1 MIDVISRVGVD
12 KEGRFLKKLRC
23 CVDGRVEP
31 GNLILLAE
39 LMTYIGHRKEFQ
51 SLRFDRQ
58 PFFSPLLALKV
69 ELEVL

>member
-1 MIDVISRVGVD
+1 MPDSQKLIDVISRVGVD

-39 LMTYIGHRKEFQ
+39 LMT
-51 SLRFDRQ
+51 
-58 PFFSPLLALKV
+58 
-69 ELEVL
+69 